1 MDCDS
6 DAVVLLDHDVPAVR
20 LQAHHGGIGWV
31 RGELGCLLGKHR
43 DDTSVLIRQGS
54 SAAQVEPLRV
64 GAQDSH
70 HGRALHGVLQVLL
83 QRPLH
88 LAAPLRF
95 RPPRHLQAVAP
106 LTETAAPQGQKAS

>member
-54 SAAQVEPLRV
+54 SAWKTWEMFPKATCLL
-64 GAQDSH
+64 GTT
-70 HGRALHGVLQVLL
+70 AL
-83 QRPLH
+83 LH
-88 LAAPLRF
+88 RGLD
-95 RPPRHLQAVAP
+95 
-106 LTETAAPQGQKAS
+106 